1 MAATMLTLIDQDGTE
16 RTVAAEMDGDRVR
29 FAGDLLPD
37 VTGWTLEP
45 QGLCRG
51 DVCVPMRGRGVA
63 DDGGLVDLATFA
75 EVVGLPLALE
85 IEGVD
90 APVAVLAERPDA
102 RTAAIS
108 SGVAPDFTLPDLD
121 GNPVSLHDFDRRKRL
136 LLAWASW

>member
-1 MAATMLTLIDQDGTE
+1 MASTTLTLIDQDGAE
-16 RTVAAEMDGDRVR
+16 RTVAAEIDAGSVR
-29 FAGDLLPD
+29 FASDALAEA
-37 VTGWTLEP
+37 TGWTSEP

-51 DVCVPMRGRGVA
+51 DVCVPVRGRALAG
-63 DDGGLVDLATFA
+63 DDGMVDLAAFA
-75 EVVGLPLALE
+75 AMVGLPLALE
-85 IEGVD
+85 VD
-90 APVAVLAERPDA
+90 GPSGPVAVLAERSDA